1 MNEKWITLKLY
12 VQDMIDYYSSEP
24 ESSGYYFFKSFKN
37 AMESIEQ
44 GERM

>member
-12 VQDMIDYYSSEP
+12 VRDMIEYYSSEP
-24 ESSGYYFFKSFKN
+24 ESNGYYFFMSFKD

-44 GERM
+44 EEE